1 MPRPRTHPGR
11 KALAYH
17 EAGHAVVGYV
27 LGLEIE
33 QVTINPSETSLG
45 QCRYRGWDD
54 EEAGADLDTQLL
66 FILAGAVAEEIA
78 MGAASRSA
86 DERKALG
93 LARLRDDSEEEAA
106 RRAAGVRW
114 LTARFLERHWP
125 VVKALA
131 MALRKHRDLDG
142 PQATGIIDRAF
153 RKLGV
158 PSPSTVALLQKP
170 GNQKPGEGT
179 HSCCA

>member
-33 QVTINPSETSLG
+33 QVTINPSESSLG

-54 EEAGADLDTQLL
+54 DDAGADLDTQLL

-78 MGAASRSA
+78 MGAMSRSA
-86 DERKALG
+86 DERRALG
-93 LARLRDDSEEEAA
+93 LALMREGSEDEAA
-106 RRAAGVRW
+106 RRAANVRW
-114 LTARFLERHWP
+114 LTTRFLARHWP

-131 MALRKHRDLDG
+131 IALRKHRDLDG
-142 PQATGIIDRAF
+142 PQATGIINRAF
-153 RKLGV
+153 RKSGV
-158 PSPSTVALLQKP
+158 PLPRKSELMPRLGHRPS
-170 GNQKPGEGT
+170 GEET
-179 HSCCA
+179 HACRA